1 MNYMDN
7 LKIYMFDRISELQNE
22 GCIEADMLAAI
33 VEEFSR
39 LIEKMKIDN
48 VRWKHDG

>member
-1 MNYMDN
+1 MNYTDN

-22 GCIEADMLAAI
+22 SVEADMLAAI
-33 VEEFSR
+33 IEEFSR
-39 LIEKMKIDN
+39 LIDKMKIDN